1 MFATDH
7 DRESKSKQDG
17 CKSHR
22 HLEKPLPLRALE
34 RRPSQMQP
42 ATRKPSRREAPSPGR
57 ALSSHYLPLPSSLP
71 PFHTVQYSTV
81 AARPPKASGRGRR
94 LTPSAGRPEHS
105 DVKFHHWRTHH
116 NHTPLVTINMSGAE
130 AAGFSG
136 ALRGAP
142 R

>member
-17 CKSHR
+17 CKSRR

-42 ATRKPSRREAPSPGR
+42 ATRNQVGERLLPRVARSPPTTYPYPAVSRPS
-57 ALSSHYLPLPSSLP
+57 
-71 PFHTVQYSTV
+71 VQYSTV

-116 NHTPLVTINMSGAE
+116 NHTPSVTINMSGAG